1 MSAFL
6 IVHVTV
12 KDPEK
17 WKGYSQ
23 SAPGTVAAHGGEF
36 AFRGKVANVIHGEHA
51 HQNAVVI
58 KFPDQE
64 AVQRWYNSPEYQA
77 LIPNRD
83 EAADMV
89 FVSLDEPPA

>member
-17 WKGYSQ
+17 WQAYTQ
-23 SAPGTVAAHGGEF
+23 SAPATVAAHGREF
-36 AFRGKVANVIHGEHA
+36 AFRGKVAGVLNGEHA
-51 HQNAVVI
+51 HQIGGVI
-58 KFPDQE
+58 QFPDQE
-64 AVQRWYNSPEYQA
+64 AVQKWYHSPEYQA

-89 FVSLDEPPA
+89 FVSLDEPQE